1 MGAHNLGEKLKKYR
15 EMNNVSRQRLAELSG
30 IGQEFLRSLEEEEIH
45 PSLGPLLKISRAL
58 GTRLGTFL
66 DDETSSDPFITR
78 AEERQEN
85 MPSLRGGDD
94 PLPLR
99 FYSLGRGKTDRH
111 MEPFSIRVIPGEA
124 HKELPS
130 SHEGEEF
137 LVVLSGRI
145 EIVYG
150 KEKYELGPGDSIY
163 YNSAV
168 PHSVT
173 CKGEEAAELYAVL
186 YFPQE

>member
-1 MGAHNLGEKLKKYR
+1 MAAHNLGEKIKTYR
-15 EMNNVSRQRLAELSG
+15 SMHNVSRERLAELSG
-30 IGQEFLRSLEEEEIH
+30 LDPEFLRSLEEDDIH

-66 DDETSSDPFITR
+66 DDEISSDPFITR
-78 AEERQEN
+78 ADQRNEEMR
-85 MPSLRGGDD
+85 SLRGGND

-111 MEPFSIRVIPGEA
+111 MEPFYIQVLPGET
-124 HKELPS
+124 HSELPS

-150 KEKYELGPGDSIY
+150 QEKYELGPGYSIY
-163 YNSAV
+163 YNSAL

-173 CKGEEAAELYAVL
+173 CQGDQPAEIYAVL
-186 YFPQE
+186 YIPQ

>member
-1 MGAHNLGEKLKKYR
+1 MAAQNLGKKLRKYR
-15 EMNNVSRQRLAELSG
+15 EMHNVSRDRLAELSG
-30 IGQEFLRSLEEEEIH
+30 LSQAFLRSLEEEEVQ

-78 AEERQEN
+78 ADQRKEEMR
-85 MPSLRGGDD
+85 SLRGSGDS
-94 PLPLR
+94 LPLR

-111 MEPFSIRVIPGEA
+111 MEPFFIQVLPGDT
-124 HKELPS
+124 HNELPS

-137 LVVLSGRI
+137 LVVLSGEI
-145 EIVYG
+145 EIALG
-150 KEKYELGPGDSIY
+150 EEKYKLGPGDSIY
-163 YNSAV
+163 YNSAL

-173 CKGEEAAELYAVL
+173 CKGDEAAEIYAVL
-186 YFPQE
+186 YLPQ

>member
-1 MGAHNLGEKLKKYR
+1 MAAQNLGEKLRKYR

-30 IGQEFLRSLEEEEIH
+30 LGQEFLRSLEEEDLH

-66 DDETSSDPFITR
+66 DDETGSDPFITR
-78 AEERQEN
+78 AEERKED
-85 MPSLRGGDD
+85 MRALRGDAD
-94 PLPLR
+94 SLPLR

-111 MEPFSIRVIPGEA
+111 MEPFYIQVLPGDA
-124 HKELPS
+124 HNELPS

-145 EIVYG
+145 RMVHGE
-150 KEKYELGPGDSIY
+150 ETYELGPGDSIY
-163 YNSAV
+163 YNSAL

-173 CKGEEAAELYAVL
+173 CKGENAAEIYAVL
-186 YFPQE
+186 YLPQ

>member
-1 MGAHNLGEKLKKYR
+1 MAAHNLGQKLRKYR
-15 EMNNVSRQRLAELSG
+15 EIHNMSLERLAELSG
-30 IGQEFLRSLEEEEIH
+30 LSREFLRSLEEENVH

-66 DDETSSDPFITR
+66 DDDISSDPFITR
-78 AEERQEN
+78 AEERSEE
-85 MPSLRGGDD
+85 MRALRGGED

-111 MEPFSIRVIPGEA
+111 MEPFYIQVLPEETHS
-124 HKELPS
+124 ELPS

-145 EIVYG
+145 EIAYG
-150 KEKYELGPGDSIY
+150 QERYELGPGDSIY
-163 YNSAV
+163 YNSAL
-168 PHSVT
+168 PHSVI
-173 CKGEEAAELYAVL
+173 CKGEEPAEIYAILYL
-186 YFPQE
+186 PQ

>member
-1 MGAHNLGEKLKKYR
+1 MAAHNLGEKLKRYR
-15 EMNNVSRQRLAELSG
+15 EVHNVSRQRLAELSG
-30 IGQEFLRSLEEEEIH
+30 LKEEFLGSLEEENIH

-66 DDETSSDPFITR
+66 DDEISSDPFITR
-78 AEERQEN
+78 ANERNEEMR
-85 MPSLRGGDD
+85 SLRAGEDH
-94 PLPLR
+94 LPLR
-99 FYSLGRGKTDRH
+99 FYSLGKGKTDRH
-111 MEPFSIRVIPGEA
+111 MEPFYIQVFPGVSRDD
-124 HKELPS
+124 LPS

-150 KEKYELGPGDSIY
+150 QEKYELGPGDSIY
-163 YNSAV
+163 YNSAL

-173 CKGEEAAELYAVL
+173 AKGDETAEIYAVL
-186 YFPQE
+186 YIPQ

>member
-1 MGAHNLGEKLKKYR
+1 MATQNLGEKLRKYR

-30 IGQEFLRSLEEEEIH
+30 LGQEFLRSLEEENLH

-66 DDETSSDPFITR
+66 DDESSSDPFITR
-78 AEERQEN
+78 AEERKED
-85 MPSLRGGDD
+85 MRALSGGD

-111 MEPFSIRVIPGEA
+111 MEPFHIQVVPGEA
-124 HKELPS
+124 RNELPS

-145 EIVYG
+145 QILYG

-163 YNSAV
+163 YNSAL

-173 CKGEEAAELYAVL
+173 CKGEEPAELYAVL
-186 YFPQE
+186 YLPQ